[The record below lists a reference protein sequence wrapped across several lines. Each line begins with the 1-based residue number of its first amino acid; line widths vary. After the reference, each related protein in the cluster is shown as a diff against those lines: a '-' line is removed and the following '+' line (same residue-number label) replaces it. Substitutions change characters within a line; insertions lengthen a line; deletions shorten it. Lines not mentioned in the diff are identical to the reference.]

1 MRPEKK
7 YLVVEA
13 LKYLQ
18 GTKYIVLTDYT
29 GLDVGQMNELRRRLA
44 SVEAGLHVVKNTVL
58 QLAIKESGLPGLN
71 GELKGPTAIV
81 TGPGDIGAAAKVL
94 KNFAAEFE
102 KPKLKLGLFD
112 GKELIAAELQTLA
125 DLPPREILLAQ
136 LLGLIQMPATL
147 LVRVLNEPASMLARV
162 VQAKSEKQEPAAVPA

>member
-13 LKYLQ
+13 QKYLQ

-44 SVEAGLHVVKNTVL
+44 SVQAGLHVVKNTVL
-58 QLAIKESGLPGLN
+58 QLAIKESGLPDLN
-71 GELKGPTAIV
+71 GDLEGPTAIV
-81 TGPGDIGAAAKVL
+81 TGPGDIGAAAKIL

-102 KPKLKLGLFD
+102 KPKFKQGIFD
-112 GKELIAAELQTLA
+112 GKLVSAVDLQTLA

-136 LLGLIQMPATL
+136 LLGLIQTPATQ
-147 LVRVLNEPASMLARV
+147 LVRVLNESASMLVRV
-162 VQAKSEKQEPAAVPA
+162 VQAGSEKQELAAAPA